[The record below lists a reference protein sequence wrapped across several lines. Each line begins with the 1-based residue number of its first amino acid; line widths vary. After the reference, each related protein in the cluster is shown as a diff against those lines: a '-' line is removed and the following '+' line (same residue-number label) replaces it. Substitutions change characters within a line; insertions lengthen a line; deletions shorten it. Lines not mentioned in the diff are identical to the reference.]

1 MKIDKDQV
9 ENIAKL
15 SRIRLTELE
24 REMFVHQLNNILF
37 YIEKLNK
44 LDTENVAPMAYTSDV
59 SNVFREDKLKP
70 SIPLQDVLINAPA
83 TKSGFFKVPKVIE

>member
-24 REMFVHQLNNILF
+24 REMFVHQLNNILS

-44 LDTENVAPMAYTSDV
+44 LDTENVAPMAYTSDI

>member
-1 MKIDKDQV
+1 
-9 ENIAKL
+9 
-15 SRIRLTELE
+15 
-24 REMFVHQLNNILF
+24 
-37 YIEKLNK
+37 
-44 LDTENVAPMAYTSDV
+44 MAYTSDV

>member
-1 MKIDKDQV
+1 MKIDKDDV

>member
-70 SIPLQDVLINAPA
+70 SIPLKDVLINAPA

>member
-24 REMFVHQLNNILF
+24 REMFVHQLNNIL
-37 YIEKLNK
+37 IKKKKLNK

>member
-44 LDTENVAPMAYTSDV
+44 LDTENVAPMAYTSNV
-59 SNVFREDKLKP
+59 SNIFREDKLKP
-70 SIPLQDVLINAPA
+70 SISLQDALINAPA

>member
-1 MKIDKDQV
+1 MIDKDQV

>member
-1 MKIDKDQV
+1 MMIDKDQV

>member
-83 TKSGFFKVPKVIE
+83 TKNGFFKVPKVIE

>member
-24 REMFVHQLNNILF
+24 REMFVHQLNNILS

-83 TKSGFFKVPKVIE
+83 TKSGFFIVLKVIE